1 MREKPRNPRTSIL
14 SPQHRSW
21 RLDMPDEVLTLDIHD
36 HIATLRMNRPDAY
49 NAVNEPLARQFLEL
63 ITQVDEDPAVRCVV
77 LTGAG
82 KAFCAGGDVKDF
94 HDHLPQV
101 GVHLKRLTHLLHGAV
116 SRIARMPKPV
126 IAAVN
131 GVVAGGGM
139 GLMLAC
145 DLAYAVETATLSM
158 AYTRIGA
165 NPNGSS
171 TFWLPRLVGVRRAL
185 ELIYTNRL
193 LSAREALAWGILNG
207 VMPPERF
214 PDEVYAVARQLAQ
227 GPTLAYARA
236 KQLCYTSLNETLET
250 HMEHEARAI
259 ADSGKTED
267 FREGIQAFMQ
277 KRAAAFQGR

>member
-1 MREKPRNPRTSIL
+1 
-14 SPQHRSW
+14 
-21 RLDMPDEVLTLDIHD
+21 MPDETLTLDIQD
-36 HIATLRMNRPDAY
+36 HIATLTMNRPDAY
-49 NAVNEPLARQFLEL
+49 NAVNEPLARQLLEL
-63 ITQVDEDPAVRCVV
+63 ITQVDDDPAVRCVV

-82 KAFCAGGDVKDF
+82 KAFCAGGDVKGF
-94 HDHLPQV
+94 HDHLPHV
-101 GVHLKRLTHLLHGAV
+101 GVHLKQLTHLLHGAV

-145 DLAYAVETATLSM
+145 DLAYAVETATLTM

-165 NPNGSS
+165 NPDGSS

-185 ELIYTNRL
+185 ELIYTNRI
-193 LSAREALAWGILNG
+193 LSAQEALSWGILNG
-207 VMPPERF
+207 VVAPERF
-214 PDEVYAVARQLAQ
+214 PDDVYAVARQLAQ

-236 KQLCYTSLNETLET
+236 KKLCYSSVNETLET
-250 HMEHEARAI
+250 QMEHEARDI

-277 KRAAAFQGR
+277 KRAPIFQGR

>member
-1 MREKPRNPRTSIL
+1 
-14 SPQHRSW
+14 
-21 RLDMPDEVLTLDIHD
+21 MPDAALTLDIRD
-36 HIATLRMNRPDAY
+36 HIATLTMNRPDAY
-49 NAVNEPLARQFLEL
+49 NAMNEPLARQFLEF

-94 HDHLPQV
+94 HEHLSRV
-101 GVHLKRLTHLLHGAV
+101 GIHLKHLTHLLHGAV

-145 DLAYAVETATLSM
+145 DLAYAVETATFCM

-165 NPNGSS
+165 NPDGSS

-185 ELIYTNRL
+185 ELIYTNRV
-193 LSAREALAWGILNG
+193 LSAQEALDWGILNG
-207 VMPPERF
+207 LMPPERF
-214 PDEVYAVARQLAQ
+214 GDEVYTVARQLAQ

-236 KQLCYTSLNETLET
+236 KQLCATGLSDTLESQ
-250 HMEHEARAI
+250 MEHEARAI

-267 FREGIQAFMQ
+267 FREGIEAFMQ
-277 KRAAAFQGR
+277 KRAAVFRGR